1 MGKRTMI
8 LCLIL
13 LITSLALLLAAKN
26 IWMLFLFAVI
36 YGFANGGLF
45 TVISPT
51 VAELFGTGSHG
62 ALFGL
67 IWFSGAI
74 GGSIGPW
81 LVRFFG

>member
-36 YGFANGGLF
+36 YGFAHGGLF

-51 VAELFGTGSHG
+51 VAELFGTGSPT
-62 ALFGL
+62 ALF
-67 IWFSGAI
+67 SGSS
-74 GGSIGPW
+74 GSVVPSVVPSVPG
-81 LVRFFG
+81 